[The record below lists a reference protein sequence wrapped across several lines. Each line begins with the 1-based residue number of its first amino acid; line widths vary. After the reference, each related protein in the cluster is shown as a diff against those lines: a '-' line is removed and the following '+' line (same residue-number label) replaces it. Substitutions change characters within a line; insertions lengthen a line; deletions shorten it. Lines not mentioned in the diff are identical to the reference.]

1 MIRYCVAFLLSIGL
15 SVTHAAEWG
24 VDQLM
29 RTLAD
34 NGGGRVRFVET
45 RYLAILE
52 QPLTATGELVYIAPA
67 RLERHTETPVK
78 ETMVLDGDTLT
89 LNREGKTHTLRLRD
103 YPEVA
108 ALIDSIRATLA
119 GDQQR
124 LARSYALSV
133 GGQAS
138 RWQLDLLPSDPGI
151 SKVVS
156 RIRIG
161 GRHGAVNEVEIL
173 QADGDRSVMSI
184 TPK

>member
-1 MIRYCVAFLLSIGL
+1 MLFRS
-15 SVTHAAEWG
+15 
-24 VDQLM
+24 
-29 RTLAD
+29 
-34 NGGGRVRFVET
+34 
-45 RYLAILE
+45 
-52 QPLTATGELVYIAPA
+52 
-67 RLERHTETPVK
+67 
-78 ETMVLDGDTLT
+78 LDGDTLT

-133 GGQAS
+133 SGQAS